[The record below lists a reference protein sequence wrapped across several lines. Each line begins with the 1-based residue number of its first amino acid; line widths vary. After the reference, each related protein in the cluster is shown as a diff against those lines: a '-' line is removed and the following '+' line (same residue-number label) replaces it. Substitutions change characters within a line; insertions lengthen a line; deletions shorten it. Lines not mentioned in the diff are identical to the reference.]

1 MIIGK
6 LIPLNMLY
14 LDFYEEWQNELDM
27 SGFVET
33 ILKDLF
39 KAYDCLPHDLLI
51 AKSDCIGKL
60 ELNLKLLINQNN
72 RAKANS
78 WYCDWYDIIRSVPK
92 EFILY
97 TWLFNLFINDLFL
110 FLERINI

>member
-1 MIIGK
+1 MVIGK

-51 AKSDCIGKL
+51 AKYDCIGKL
-60 ELNLKLLINQNN
+60 ELNLLLSYLSIKITAQ
-72 RAKANS
+72 KQ
-78 WYCDWYDIIRSVPK
+78 IPGIV
-92 EFILY
+92 IGM
-97 TWLFNLFINDLFL
+97 I
-110 FLERINI
+110 